1 MGIAWRMQHRE
12 TVHDT
17 TAGMV
22 DDCEVATRPVVHAC
36 CVAASPAAPA
46 PAPAGGES

>member
-17 TAGMV
+17 TAGM
-22 DDCEVATRPVVHAC
+22 DGCKVATRPVVHAC

-46 PAPAGGES
+46 PAGGES